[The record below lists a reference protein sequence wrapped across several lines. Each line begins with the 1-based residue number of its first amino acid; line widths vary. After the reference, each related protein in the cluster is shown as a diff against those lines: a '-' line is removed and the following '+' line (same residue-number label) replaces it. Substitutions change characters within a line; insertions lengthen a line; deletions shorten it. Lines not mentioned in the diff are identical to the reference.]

1 MNTRFFRFFLS
12 VLAALLTQLLPVR
25 AVPNVIILYAD
36 DLGWPDVGAQWTADL
51 AGMGLGVQGATDLL
65 TPRLNSLAA
74 NGVRFTNGYVTCP
87 VCSPSRAGLMTG
99 RHQQRFGYEMNPG
112 PALEYSPIFGLPRT
126 ECTMGNRM
134 KALGYA
140 TAWQVPPRGRLI
152 RIIL

>member
-1 MNTRFFRFFLS
+1 
-12 VLAALLTQLLPVR
+12 
-25 AVPNVIILYAD
+25 
-36 DLGWPDVGAQWTADL
+36 
-51 AGMGLGVQGATDLL
+51 MGLGVQGATDLL

-112 PALEYSPIFGLPRT
+112 PALEYSPIFGLPLT

-140 TAWQVPPRGRLI
+140 TAWIGKSHLVGA
-152 RIIL
+152 